1 MKILCIFSLVLSTI
15 PLLNNPANLTSKR
28 VLYRYQKDA
37 QKNLPEV
44 GEIISAREKLRGQV
58 LDVKEKF
65 KRSDNEY
72 LEARKLY
79 RDSQSEYTAWISE
92 LKLAIIRGAVK
103 DLRKNEEYKARS
115 EKAGKAG
122 KAFAD
127 YAQDVTIQSK
137 GLIPFFSAITD
148 IGIKIWNNLKDR
160 KDKERKMFAD
170 AFADEVKWERWE
182 DITLTPQKFTKPDV
196 Q

>member
-1 MKILCIFSLVLSTI
+1 MKILCIFSLILITI
-15 PLLNNPANLTSKR
+15 PLLNPANPTSRR
-28 VLYRYQKDA
+28 VLYRHENDA

-44 GEIISAREKLRGQV
+44 GEIVSAREKLRGYV

-65 KRSDNEY
+65 KPSDNEY

-79 RDSQSEYTAWISE
+79 RDAQSEYTAWISE
-92 LKLAIIRGAVK
+92 LKLAIIKGAVK
-103 DLRKNEEYKARS
+103 DLRKDKEYKARS

-137 GLIPFFSAITD
+137 SLIPFLSAIAD
-148 IGIKIWNNLKDR
+148 IGIKIWNNVKDR

-182 DITLTPQKFTKPDV
+182 DITLTPQKSTKPDL